1 MPSTTLV
8 GVKTFRMRHAPPFVF
23 SHPVPFHVAVALPV
37 SVVNVASH
45 IAQSEAKVT
54 TDVTVAVRNVPV
66 TELGARSLD
75 PVPQVV

>member
-1 MPSTTLV
+1 
-8 GVKTFRMRHAPPFVF
+8 
-23 SHPVPFHVAVALPV
+23 VPFHVAVALPV